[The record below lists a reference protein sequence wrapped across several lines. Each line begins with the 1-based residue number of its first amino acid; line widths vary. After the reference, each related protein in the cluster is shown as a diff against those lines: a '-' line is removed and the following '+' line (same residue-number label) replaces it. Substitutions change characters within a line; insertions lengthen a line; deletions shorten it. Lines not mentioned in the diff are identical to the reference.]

1 MGFLPGW
8 SDLFL
13 FITAALILLFI
24 PGPAVLYIVARSVEQ
39 GRRAGLAS
47 ASGIAT
53 GTLAHVLAATLGLS
67 ALLLSS
73 AIAYSVVKYAGAV
86 YLLYLG
92 IKKFREHPA
101 VKDEVKRVQALP
113 LRRIYAQGI
122 LVQVLNPKTAIFFF
136 AFLPQFVNPARGH
149 VSLQFF
155 VLGLIFILLGLSSD
169 SVWALTAGSAAG
181 WLRQNQAFIRN
192 ERYISGTVYI
202 SLGMATAVSGSRHK

>member
-8 SDLFL
+8 SDLLL

-192 ERYISGTVYI
+192 ERYISGTVYLG
-202 SLGMATAVSGSRHK
+202 LGMATAVSGSRHK

>member
-8 SDLFL
+8 SDLLL

-136 AFLPQFVNPARGH
+136 AFLPKFVNPARGH

-192 ERYISGTVYI
+192 ERYISGTVYLG
-202 SLGMATAVSGSRHK
+202 LGMATAVSGSRHK

>member
-1 MGFLPGW
+1 
-8 SDLFL
+8 
-13 FITAALILLFI
+13 
-24 PGPAVLYIVARSVEQ
+24 
-39 GRRAGLAS
+39 
-47 ASGIAT
+47 
-53 GTLAHVLAATLGLS
+53 
-67 ALLLSS
+67 
-73 AIAYSVVKYAGAV
+73 
-86 YLLYLG
+86 
-92 IKKFREHPA
+92 
-101 VKDEVKRVQALP
+101 LP

>member
-8 SDLFL
+8 SDLLL

-92 IKKFREHPA
+92 IKKFRERPA
-101 VKDEVKRVQALP
+101 VKDEVKRIQALP

-155 VLGLIFILLGLSSD
+155 VLGMIFILLGLSSD
-169 SVWALTAGSAAG
+169 SVWALTAGSAAV

-192 ERYISGTVYI
+192 ERYISGTVYLG
-202 SLGMATAVSGSRHK
+202 LGMATAVSGSRHK